1 MMREESNRADRKSRI
16 TFHASR
22 SAGQIMSILN
32 SAHHLPTGRLL
43 ALDLGQARTGVA
55 VCDELGSLA
64 TPLSVLRR
72 HPTRTEDFAEIA
84 ALVARERAVG
94 VLVGMPL
101 NTGETAAGA
110 AAGAQARWVR
120 RYAGRLAG
128 ALTVPVAFWDESF
141 STEDAERLVRESGG
155 RTPVDAAAAAVIL
168 RDFLEARR
176 WVGEQENGGVGELEI
191 SESDDAVSHSPSL
204 PLPVSQTEAS

>member
-1 MMREESNRADRKSRI
+1 M
-16 TFHASR
+16 
-22 SAGQIMSILN
+22 
-32 SAHHLPTGRLL
+32 
-43 ALDLGQARTGVA
+43 A

-64 TPLSVLRR
+64 TPLGVLRR
-72 HPTRTEDFAEIA
+72 HPTRAEDFAEIA
-84 ALVARERAVG
+84 AWVARERAVG

-101 NTGETAAGA
+101 GSAGEAAADA

-141 STEDAERLVRESGG
+141 STADAERLVRESGG

-168 RDFLEARR
+168 SDFLEARR
-176 WVGEQENGGVGELEI
+176 SLGELENGGVGEMEI
-191 SESDDAVSHSPSL
+191 SESDDAVSHSPPL
-204 PLPVSQTEAS
+204 PLPVSQAEAS

>member
-1 MMREESNRADRKSRI
+1 
-16 TFHASR
+16 
-22 SAGQIMSILN
+22 MSIL
-32 SAHHLPTGRLL
+32 SSPHDLPTGRLL
-43 ALDLGQARTGVA
+43 AFDLGQARTGVA

-64 TPLSVLRR
+64 TPLGVLRR
-72 HPTRTEDFAEIA
+72 HPTRAEDYVEIA
-84 ALVARERAVG
+84 AWVARERAVG

-101 NTGETAAGA
+101 GSAGELS
-110 AAGAQARWVR
+110 AQARWVR

-141 STEDAERLVRESGG
+141 STEDAERLVHESGG

-168 RDFLEARR
+168 SDFLEARR
-176 WVGEQENGGVGELEI
+176 SVGERENGGVGERET
-191 SESDDAVSHSPSL
+191 SESDDAVSHSPPL

>member
-1 MMREESNRADRKSRI
+1 MA
-16 TFHASR
+16 
-22 SAGQIMSILN
+22 ILN
-32 SAHHLPTGRLL
+32 SAYHLPTGRLL

-64 TPLSVLRR
+64 TPLGVLRR
-72 HPTRTEDFAEIA
+72 HPTRAEDYVEIA
-84 ALVARERAVG
+84 AWVARERAVG

-101 NTGETAAGA
+101 GSAGELS
-110 AAGAQARWVR
+110 AQARWVR

-141 STEDAERLVRESGG
+141 STEDAERLVHESGG

-168 RDFLEARR
+168 SDFLEARR
-176 WVGEQENGGVGELEI
+176 SVGERESGGEGDIGVG
-191 SESDDAVSHSPSL
+191 
-204 PLPVSQTEAS
+204 

>member
-1 MMREESNRADRKSRI
+1 
-16 TFHASR
+16 
-22 SAGQIMSILN
+22 MSIL
-32 SAHHLPTGRLL
+32 SSPYDLPTGRLL

-64 TPLSVLRR
+64 TPLGVLRR
-72 HPTRTEDFAEIA
+72 HPTRAEDYAEIA
-84 ALVARERAVG
+84 AWVARERAVG

-101 NTGETAAGA
+101 GSAGE
-110 AAGAQARWVR
+110 AGAQARWVR

-168 RDFLEARR
+168 GDFLDARR
-176 WVGEQENGGVGELEI
+176 RVGEGEKGRVGDRETP
-191 SESDDAVSHSPSL
+191 ESDDSISHSPPL

>member
-1 MMREESNRADRKSRI
+1 
-16 TFHASR
+16 
-22 SAGQIMSILN
+22 MSILD

-55 VCDELGSLA
+55 VCDALGTLA
-64 TPLSVLRR
+64 TPLGVLRR
-72 HPTRTEDFAEIA
+72 HPTRAEDFAEIA
-84 ALVARERAVG
+84 AWIARERAVG

-101 NTGETAAGA
+101 GSGGDTAAGDA
-110 AAGAQARWVR
+110 AAGAVAGAQARWVR

-176 WVGEQENGGVGELEI
+176 WGVEQEIGGVGTLETLA
-191 SESDDAVSHSPSL
+191 SDDAVTLSPTL
-204 PLPVSQTEAS
+204 PLPKSQTEAS

>member
-1 MMREESNRADRKSRI
+1 
-16 TFHASR
+16 
-22 SAGQIMSILN
+22 MSIL
-32 SAHHLPTGRLL
+32 SSPHDLPTGRLL
-43 ALDLGQARTGVA
+43 ALDLGQVRTGVA

-64 TPLSVLRR
+64 TPLGVLRR
-72 HPTRTEDFAEIA
+72 HPTRAEDYAEIA
-84 ALVARERAVG
+84 AWVARERAVG

-101 NTGETAAGA
+101 GSAGEVS
-110 AAGAQARWVR
+110 AQARWVR

-141 STEDAERLVRESGG
+141 STEDAERLVHESGG

-168 RDFLEARR
+168 GDFLDARR
-176 WVGEQENGGVGELEI
+176 SVGEREHGGVGERET
-191 SESDDAVSHSPSL
+191 SESDGAVSHSL

>member
-1 MMREESNRADRKSRI
+1 M
-16 TFHASR
+16 T
-22 SAGQIMSILN
+22 ILN

-64 TPLSVLRR
+64 TPLGVLRR
-72 HPTRTEDFAEIA
+72 HPTRAEDFAEIA
-84 ALVARERAVG
+84 AWVARERAVG

-101 NTGETAAGA
+101 NSADETAAGA
-110 AAGAQARWVR
+110 AADAQARWVR

-141 STEDAERLVRESGG
+141 STENAERLVRESGG

-168 RDFLEARR
+168 SDFLEARR
-176 WVGEQENGGVGELEI
+176 GIGERENGGVGEREI
-191 SESDDAVSHSPSL
+191 SEPDDAVSQSPTL
-204 PLPVSQTEAS
+204 ALPVSQAEAS